1 MSGPAVPLR
10 QFVLKV
16 ASRCDLACDHCYVYE
31 AADQSWRGQPKTM
44 SDETVAWAARR
55 IAEHAK
61 AHELPIVYAV
71 LHGGEPLLAGR
82 AGLEHIA
89 TTLRSAVTG
98 ICDLDLRIHTN
109 GVLLDEEFCDLFAAC
124 GVKVGISLDG
134 DRAANDR
141 HRRFA
146 SGRGSYIHVIKAIE
160 LLRRPRYRDL
170 YAGLL
175 CTIDVANDPV
185 AVYESLMAQEP
196 PRIDFLLPHA
206 NWDTPPARPG
216 GAAAPYAD
224 WLIAIFDRW
233 LADGRPVAIRTFESV
248 ISTST
253 GGESLTEA
261 LGLAPSDLAVI
272 ETDGTY
278 EQADSLKSAY
288 DKAPATGYDVI
299 HHDID
304 EVARHPGI
312 LARQQGLDGLCA
324 TCRACPVVTSCGG
337 GLYAHRYRS
346 ASGFD
351 NPSVFCGDL
360 LKLIRHIQ
368 VKAGHLGPRAGAGG
382 PSHGVPAAG
391 FDALAAGLGDAAT
404 LGNLEEAQVSLR
416 RSLLSAVHQA
426 AGVPQSA
433 ALDMRAA
440 WEVLARLDGE
450 SPRAVADVLA
460 HPYVRVWL
468 VRCLE
473 RLSLP
478 ASDRAAIAAEL
489 ATDLRHLGGIT
500 AAAAIRA
507 HATARLRVPVICGAV
522 HLPTLG
528 RLVVDAAAA
537 RQQRAEAQPASPTM
551 ATVEVTP
558 DTVTVR
564 AGARRWNL
572 ARTEALGRQPAPPAG
587 WTAGW
592 EPVRHLVAGDV
603 SVTLEDTDPF
613 RDCHQWAAA
622 PRLSDAEFA
631 DWCGGFAAAWAQIT
645 RDHGAYAPGLAAGL
659 RVITP
664 LCPAPTGRDVSGT
677 ARQAFGAVAIARPAG
692 PATLALLL
700 IHEFQHVK
708 LGAVLDLYD
717 LYDPSDTRLFHAPW
731 RDDPRPLEGLLQGT
745 YAHIAVS
752 DYWRVRRS
760 AGGDPAGDA
769 AARFAH
775 WCTGTAAAIDTLAAS
790 GSLTPLGEQFLAGMR
805 NSVAPMLREL
815 ETARRPGGD
824 G

>member
-31 AADQSWRGQPKTM
+31 AADQSWRGQPKVM
-44 SDETVAWAARR
+44 SDETVAWTARR

-61 AHELPIVYAV
+61 THQLPLVYAV

-82 AGLEHIA
+82 ARLGHIA
-89 TTLRSAVTG
+89 TTLRSAVAG

-109 GVLLDEEFCDLFAAC
+109 GVLLDAEFCDLFAAC

-134 DRAANDR
+134 DQAANDR

-146 SGRGSYIHVIKAIE
+146 NGRGSYSHVIKAVQ
-160 LLRRPRYRDL
+160 LLRTPRYRDL

-185 AVYESLMAQEP
+185 TVYESLMALAP

-216 GAAAPYAD
+216 GAATAYAD
-224 WLIAIFDRW
+224 WLITIFDRW
-233 LADGRPVAIRTFESV
+233 LADGRPAGVRTFDSV
-248 ISTST
+248 IATAA

-261 LGLAPSDLAVI
+261 LGLAPSDLVVV
-272 ETDGTY
+272 ETDGSY

-288 DKAPATGYDVI
+288 DKAPATGYHVF
-299 HHDID
+299 HHSVD

-312 LARQQGLDGLCA
+312 LARQQGLAALSA
-324 TCRACPVVTSCGG
+324 TCRACPVVSSCGG
-337 GLYAHRYRS
+337 GLYAHRYR
-346 ASGFD
+346 AGSGFD
-351 NPSVFCGDL
+351 NPSVYCDDL
-360 LKLIRHIQ
+360 LKLIGHIQ
-368 VKAGHLGPRAGAGG
+368 AGAGHLGPRTGAGG
-382 PSHGVPAAG
+382 SSHGVSAAG
-391 FDALAAGLGDAAT
+391 FDALAAGLGDTAT
-404 LGNLEEAQVSLR
+404 IASLAEAQVSLCR
-416 RSLLSAVHQA
+416 GLLSGVVHQPA
-426 AGVPQSA
+426 DVAPAPAGADVQ
-433 ALDMRAA
+433 AA
-440 WEVLARLDGE
+440 WEALTRLDAD
-450 SPRAVADVLA
+450 SPRAVAEVLG

-478 ASDRAAIAAEL
+478 PGERAAIGREL
-489 ATDLRHLGGIT
+489 STDLRHLGGIA

-507 HATARLRVPVICGAV
+507 EADVRLSVPVISGAV

-528 RLVVDAAAA
+528 RLVVDAAAT
-537 RQQRAEAQPASPTM
+537 RQRPRAAPAT
-551 ATVEVTP
+551 ATVEVTR

-564 AGARRWNL
+564 TGDLHWNL
-572 ARTEALGRQPAPPAG
+572 TRSEVLTGRPALPTGAS
-587 WTAGW
+587 AGW
-592 EPVRHLVAGDV
+592 EPVRRLEAGDV
-603 SVTLEDTDPF
+603 CVVLEDTDPY

-631 DWCGGFAAAWAQIT
+631 GWRSSFGAAWAQIT
-645 RDHGAYAPGLAAGL
+645 RDHDVYAPGLAAGL
-659 RVITP
+659 HVITP
-664 LCPAPTGRDVSGT
+664 LCPAPSGRDMSGT
-677 ARQAFGAVAIARPAG
+677 ARQAFGAVAIALPAE

-708 LGAVLDLYD
+708 LGAVLDLYE
-717 LYDPSDTRLFHAPW
+717 LYDPADTRQFHVAW
-731 RDDPRPLEGLLQGT
+731 REDPRPLDGVLQGT

-752 DYWRVRRS
+752 DYWRVRRH
-760 AGGDPAGDA
+760 AGGDPSGDA
-769 AARFAH
+769 EARFAQ
-775 WCTGTAAAIDTLAAS
+775 WCRGTATAIDTLGAS
-790 GSLTPLGEQFLAGMR
+790 GSLTSLGEQFLAGMR
-805 NSVAPMLREL
+805 NSIAPMLREL
-815 ETARRPGGD
+815 ETACRPGGD